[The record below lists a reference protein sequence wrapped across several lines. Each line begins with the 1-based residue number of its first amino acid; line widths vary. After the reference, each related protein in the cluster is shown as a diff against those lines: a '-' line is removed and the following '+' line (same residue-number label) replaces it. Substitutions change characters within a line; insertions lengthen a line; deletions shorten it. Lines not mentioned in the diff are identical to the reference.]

1 MPLVYPKD
9 VALALGLSNIGFI
22 RRFIARI
29 VMWFLRLHKINSIYD
44 RCVANSDE
52 AHFTS
57 SLLYQFRANYHISP
71 SELKRIPTK
80 GPVVLVSNHAL
91 GGLDG
96 IMLIHLLQEVRPD
109 FKLMANFILERVT
122 RLKKWFIGVNPFDDN
137 LTSKSSIGG
146 FRQVLH
152 HLENDGL
159 FAVFPAGE
167 VASKL
172 KKQVPIDPTWNA
184 ATMRLIQRAKVPVVP
199 VYFHARNSPLFYR
212 LAKIHPLLR
221 TARLPAELL
230 TQRHRSIDIR
240 IGKPIAVKDQDNHQS
255 IEDYSSFVRRKL
267 YMLSNIFERKSI
279 LKRVPR
285 ALNRKNNSVMPIAP
299 AVPPSLLEPEIIAL
313 KNSGKSLLVSK
324 DYELFLTSS
333 ELIPNILTEIGR
345 QREIT
350 FRAVGEGTNKPLDL
364 DHYDNDYLHLFLWDH
379 KARTLVGS
387 YRLGLGKQL
396 MNAHGISGFYLSEL
410 FKFEP
415 EIMYMFNNSIE
426 LGRAFV
432 SQTYQQR
439 PMPLFL
445 LWKGIIHATL
455 RYPEYDYLM
464 GSVSISNQFSKF
476 TKSLMI
482 EFMRSH
488 YYDPYLAQ
496 YITPKKE
503 FKVKLDDAD
512 KEFVFDETSADLNKF
527 DKLIDEVEPGALR
540 LPVLIKKYIKQNAR
554 VASFN
559 VDPLFNNA
567 IDGLMY
573 IKIKD
578 IPSSTVKPVLEE
590 FQASLEQ
597 KTYDNK

>member
-146 FRQVLH
+146 FRQVLR

-299 AVPPSLLEPEIIAL
+299 AVPPSLLEPDIIAL

-496 YITPKKE
+496 YITPKKK

>member
-22 RRFIARI
+22 GRFIARI

-71 SELKRIPTK
+71 LELKRIPTK

-146 FRQVLH
+146 FRQVLR

-410 FKFEP
+410 FKFEA

>member
-146 FRQVLH
+146 FRQVLR

-333 ELIPNILTEIGR
+333 DLIPNILTEIGR

>member
-9 VALALGLSNIGFI
+9 VAFALGLSKIGFVG
-22 RRFIARI
+22 RFIAHI
-29 VMWFLRLHKINSIYD
+29 VMWFLRLHKINTIYD

-122 RLKKWFIGVNPFDDN
+122 PLKKWFIGVNPFDDS

-146 FRQVLH
+146 FRRVLR

-172 KKQVPIDPTWNA
+172 KKQVPIDPVWNA
-184 ATMRLIQRAKVPVVP
+184 ATMRLIRRARVPVVP
-199 VYFHARNSPLFYR
+199 VYFHARNSSLFYR

-255 IEDYSSFVRRKL
+255 TEDYSDFIRRKL
-267 YMLSNIFERKSI
+267 YMLSNIYERKSI

-285 ALNRKNNSVMPIAP
+285 TLNRKNNKVMPIAP
-299 AVPPSLLEPEIIAL
+299 AVPTSLLEHEIIDL
-313 KNSGKSLLVSK
+313 KNSGKSLLVLK

-333 ELIPNILTEIGR
+333 DLIPNILTEIGR
-345 QREIT
+345 QRET
-350 FRAVGEGTNKPLDL
+350 AFRAVGEGTNKPLDL

-379 KARTLVGS
+379 KARALVGA

-410 FKFEP
+410 FNFEA
-415 EIMYMFNNSIE
+415 EVMYMFNNSIE

-432 SQTYQQR
+432 SQKYQQR

>member
-9 VALALGLSNIGFI
+9 VALALGLSKIGFLGRSI
-22 RRFIARI
+22 GSI
-29 VMWFLRLHKINSIYD
+29 VMWFLRLHKINTIYD
-44 RCVANSDE
+44 FCVANGDE

-57 SLLYQFRANYHISP
+57 SLLSQFGANYHISP
-71 SELKRIPTK
+71 TELKRIPK
-80 GPVVLVSNHAL
+80 HGPVVLVSNHPL

-96 IMLIHLLQEVRPD
+96 IMLIHFLQDVRPD
-109 FKLMANFILERVT
+109 FKLMANFILDRAT
-122 RLKKWFIGVNPFDDN
+122 LLKSWFIGVNPFDDT

-146 FRQVLH
+146 FRKVLR
-152 HLENDGL
+152 HLDNGGL

-167 VASKL
+167 VASQL
-172 KKQVPIDPTWNA
+172 KKQVPIDSVWNA

-199 VYFHARNSPLFYR
+199 VYFHARNSPFFYR
-212 LAKIHPLLR
+212 LAKIHPLFR

-230 TQRHRSIDIR
+230 TQRHRKIDIR
-240 IGKPIAVKDQDNHQS
+240 VGKSIAVKDQDNHQS
-255 IEDYSSFVRRKL
+255 INDYTDFVRRKL
-267 YMLSNIFERKSI
+267 YMLSNIYERKSI
-279 LKRVPR
+279 LKRVPTPIK
-285 ALNRKNNSVMPIAP
+285 RKNNKAMPIAQ
-299 AVPPSLLEPEIIAL
+299 AVPTSLQEHEIINL
-313 KNSGKSLLVSK
+313 KNKGKSLLISK

-333 ELIPNILTEIGR
+333 DLIPNILTEIGR
-345 QREIT
+345 KREIA
-350 FRAVGEGTNKPLDL
+350 FRAIGEGTNKPLDL
-364 DHYDNDYLHLFLWDH
+364 DHFDNSYLHLFLWDH
-379 KARTLVGS
+379 KACALVGA

-432 SQTYQQR
+432 CQKYQQR

-512 KEFVFDETSADLNKF
+512 KEFVFDETLADLNKF
-527 DKLIDEVEPGALR
+527 DKLIDELEPGTLR
-540 LPVLIKKYIKQNAR
+540 LPVLIKKYIKQNAC
-554 VASFN
+554 VVSFN
-559 VDPLFNNA
+559 SDPLFNNA
-567 IDGLMY
+567 IDSLMY

-597 KTYDNK
+597 ITYDSK

>member
-22 RRFIARI
+22 GRFIARI

-146 FRQVLH
+146 FRQVLR

-410 FKFEP
+410 FKFEA

>member
-22 RRFIARI
+22 GRFIARI

-146 FRQVLH
+146 FRQVLR

-333 ELIPNILTEIGR
+333 DLIPNILTEIGR

-410 FKFEP
+410 FKFEA

-432 SQTYQQR
+432 SKTYQQR

>member
-22 RRFIARI
+22 GRFIARI

-333 ELIPNILTEIGR
+333 DLIPNILTEIGR

-379 KARTLVGS
+379 KARTLVGA

>member
-9 VALALGLSNIGFI
+9 VALALGLSNIGFVG
-22 RRFIARI
+22 RFIARI

-172 KKQVPIDPTWNA
+172 KKQVPIDPVWNA
-184 ATMRLIQRAKVPVVP
+184 ATMRLIRRARVPVVP

-299 AVPPSLLEPEIIAL
+299 AVPPSLLEHEIIAL

-333 ELIPNILTEIGR
+333 DLIPNILTEIGR

-597 KTYDNK
+597 KTYNNK

>member
-146 FRQVLH
+146 FRQVLR

-590 FQASLEQ
+590 FHASLEQ

>member
-122 RLKKWFIGVNPFDDN
+122 RLKKWFISVNPFDDN

>member
-80 GPVVLVSNHAL
+80 GPVVLVPNHAL

-146 FRQVLH
+146 FRQVLRQ
-152 HLENDGL
+152 LENDGL

-496 YITPKKE
+496 YIIKGKKISLGLAKTKH
-503 FKVKLDDAD
+503 FSCLILLLLVKFSLTTR
-512 KEFVFDETSADLNKF
+512 KCNSLG
-527 DKLIDEVEPGALR
+527 VE
-540 LPVLIKKYIKQNAR
+540 K
-554 VASFN
+554 
-559 VDPLFNNA
+559 
-567 IDGLMY
+567 
-573 IKIKD
+573 
-578 IPSSTVKPVLEE
+578 
-590 FQASLEQ
+590 
-597 KTYDNK
+597 

>member
-22 RRFIARI
+22 GRFIARI

-71 SELKRIPTK
+71 LELKRIPTK

-146 FRQVLH
+146 FRQVLR

-410 FKFEP
+410 FKFEA

-432 SQTYQQR
+432 SKTYQQR

-597 KTYDNK
+597 KTYNNK

>member
-22 RRFIARI
+22 GRFIARI

-146 FRQVLH
+146 FRQVLR

-379 KARTLVGS
+379 KARTLVGA

-432 SQTYQQR
+432 SKTYQQR
-439 PMPLFL
+439 PMPLVL

>member
-22 RRFIARI
+22 GRFIARI

-122 RLKKWFIGVNPFDDN
+122 RLKKWFIGVNPFDGN

-146 FRQVLH
+146 FRQVLR

-299 AVPPSLLEPEIIAL
+299 AVPPSLLEHEIIAL

-333 ELIPNILTEIGR
+333 DLIPNILTEIGR
-345 QREIT
+345 QREIA

>member
-122 RLKKWFIGVNPFDDN
+122 RLKKWFIGVNPFDGN

-146 FRQVLH
+146 FRQVLR

>member
-22 RRFIARI
+22 GRFIARI

-71 SELKRIPTK
+71 LELKRIPTK

-146 FRQVLH
+146 FRQVLR

-240 IGKPIAVKDQDNHQS
+240 IGKPIAVKDQYNHQS

-333 ELIPNILTEIGR
+333 DLIPNILTEIGR

-379 KARTLVGS
+379 KARTLVGA

-597 KTYDNK
+597 KTYNNK

>member
-22 RRFIARI
+22 GRFIARI

-122 RLKKWFIGVNPFDDN
+122 RLKKWFIGVNPFDDS

-146 FRQVLH
+146 FRQVLR

-379 KARTLVGS
+379 KARTLVGA
-387 YRLGLGKQL
+387 YRLGLGKQM

-415 EIMYMFNNSIE
+415 EITYMFNNSIE

-597 KTYDNK
+597 KTYNNK

>member
-22 RRFIARI
+22 GRFIARI

-285 ALNRKNNSVMPIAP
+285 ALNRKNNKVMPIAP
-299 AVPPSLLEPEIIAL
+299 AVPPSLLEHEIIAL

>member
-22 RRFIARI
+22 GRFIARI

-71 SELKRIPTK
+71 LELKRIPTK

-122 RLKKWFIGVNPFDDN
+122 RLKKWFIGVNPFDGN

-146 FRQVLH
+146 FRQVLR

-410 FKFEP
+410 FKFEA

-432 SQTYQQR
+432 SKTYQQR

>member
-9 VALALGLSNIGFI
+9 VALALGLSKIGFVG
-22 RRFIARI
+22 RFIARI
-29 VMWFLRLHKINSIYD
+29 VMWFLRLHKINNIYD
-44 RCVANSDE
+44 RCVTNSDE

-96 IMLIHLLQEVRPD
+96 IMLIHLLQDVRPD

-122 RLKKWFIGVNPFDDN
+122 LLKKWFIGVNPFDDS
-137 LTSKSSIGG
+137 LTSKSSIVG
-146 FRQVLH
+146 FRQVLR
-152 HLENDGL
+152 HLKKDGL

-172 KKQVPIDPTWNA
+172 KKQVPIDPIWNA
-184 ATMRLIQRAKVPVVP
+184 ATMRLIQRTKVPVVP
-199 VYFHARNSPLFYR
+199 VYFHARNSSLFYR

-230 TQRHRSIDIR
+230 TQRHKRIDIR

-255 IEDYSSFVRRKL
+255 IEDYTDFIRRKL
-267 YMLSNIFERKSI
+267 YMLSNIYERKSI
-279 LKRVPR
+279 LKRVPKTLKR
-285 ALNRKNNSVMPIAP
+285 QNTKVMPIAP
-299 AVPPSLLEPEIIAL
+299 GVSTSSLERELINL
-313 KNSGKSLLVSK
+313 KNKDKSLLVSK
-324 DYELFLTSS
+324 EYELFLTSS
-333 ELIPNILTEIGR
+333 DLIPNILTEIGR
-345 QREIT
+345 QREIA

-379 KARTLVGS
+379 KARALVGA

-410 FKFEP
+410 FKFEA

-432 SQTYQQR
+432 SHKYQQR

-496 YITPKKE
+496 YITSKKE

-527 DKLIDEVEPGALR
+527 DELIDEVEPGALR

-597 KTYDNK
+597 KIYLNK

>member
-22 RRFIARI
+22 GRFIARI

-122 RLKKWFIGVNPFDDN
+122 RLKKWFIGVNPFDDS

-146 FRQVLH
+146 FRQVLR

-285 ALNRKNNSVMPIAP
+285 ALNRKNNKVMPIAP
-299 AVPPSLLEPEIIAL
+299 AVPPSLLEHEIIAL

-333 ELIPNILTEIGR
+333 DLIPNILTEIGR

-379 KARTLVGS
+379 KARTLVGA

>member
-22 RRFIARI
+22 GRFIARI

-122 RLKKWFIGVNPFDDN
+122 QLKKWFIGVNPFDDS

-146 FRQVLH
+146 FRQVLR

-199 VYFHARNSPLFYR
+199 IYFHARNSPLFYR

-230 TQRHRSIDIR
+230 TQHHRSIDIR

-333 ELIPNILTEIGR
+333 DLIPNILTEIGR

-379 KARTLVGS
+379 KARTLVGA

-396 MNAHGISGFYLSEL
+396 MDAHGISGFYLSEL

>member
-22 RRFIARI
+22 GRFIARI

-146 FRQVLH
+146 FRQVLRQ
-152 HLENDGL
+152 LENDGL

-350 FRAVGEGTNKPLDL
+350 FRAVGEGTNKPIDL

>member
-22 RRFIARI
+22 GRFIARI

-410 FKFEP
+410 FKFEA

-432 SQTYQQR
+432 SKTYQQR

-597 KTYDNK
+597 KTYENK

>member
-146 FRQVLH
+146 FRQVLR

>member
-22 RRFIARI
+22 GRFIARI

-71 SELKRIPTK
+71 LELKRIPTK

-146 FRQVLH
+146 FRQVLR

-285 ALNRKNNSVMPIAP
+285 ALNRKNNKVMPIAP
-299 AVPPSLLEPEIIAL
+299 AVPPSLLEHEIIAL

-333 ELIPNILTEIGR
+333 DLIPNILTEIGR

-410 FKFEP
+410 FKFEA

-432 SQTYQQR
+432 SKTYQQR

>member
-22 RRFIARI
+22 GRFIARI

-146 FRQVLH
+146 FRQVLR

-285 ALNRKNNSVMPIAP
+285 ALNRKNNKVMPIAP
-299 AVPPSLLEPEIIAL
+299 AVPPSLLEHEIIAL

-333 ELIPNILTEIGR
+333 DLIPNILTEIGR

-597 KTYDNK
+597 KTYNNK

>member
-22 RRFIARI
+22 GRFIARI

-285 ALNRKNNSVMPIAP
+285 ALNRKNNKVMPIAP
-299 AVPPSLLEPEIIAL
+299 AVPPSLLEHEIIAL

-379 KARTLVGS
+379 KARTLVGA
-387 YRLGLGKQL
+387 YRLGLGKQM

-432 SQTYQQR
+432 SKTYQQR

-597 KTYDNK
+597 KNHDNK

>member
-22 RRFIARI
+22 GRFIARI

-122 RLKKWFIGVNPFDDN
+122 RLKKWFIGVNPFDGN

-146 FRQVLH
+146 FRQVLR

>member
-22 RRFIARI
+22 GRFIARI

-146 FRQVLH
+146 FRQVLR

-333 ELIPNILTEIGR
+333 DLIPNILTEIGR

-379 KARTLVGS
+379 KARTLVGA

>member
-146 FRQVLH
+146 FRQVLR

-350 FRAVGEGTNKPLDL
+350 FRAVGEGTNKPLDWIITTTTT
-364 DHYDNDYLHLFLWDH
+364 Y
-379 KARTLVGS
+379 
-387 YRLGLGKQL
+387 
-396 MNAHGISGFYLSEL
+396 ICFY
-410 FKFEP
+410 
-415 EIMYMFNNSIE
+415 
-426 LGRAFV
+426 
-432 SQTYQQR
+432 
-439 PMPLFL
+439 
-445 LWKGIIHATL
+445 GII
-455 RYPEYDYLM
+455 
-464 GSVSISNQFSKF
+464 
-476 TKSLMI
+476 
-482 EFMRSH
+482 
-488 YYDPYLAQ
+488 
-496 YITPKKE
+496 
-503 FKVKLDDAD
+503 
-512 KEFVFDETSADLNKF
+512 
-527 DKLIDEVEPGALR
+527 
-540 LPVLIKKYIKQNAR
+540 
-554 VASFN
+554 
-559 VDPLFNNA
+559 
-567 IDGLMY
+567 
-573 IKIKD
+573 
-578 IPSSTVKPVLEE
+578 KPVPWWVPTALGW
-590 FQASLEQ
+590 ANS
-597 KTYDNK
+597 